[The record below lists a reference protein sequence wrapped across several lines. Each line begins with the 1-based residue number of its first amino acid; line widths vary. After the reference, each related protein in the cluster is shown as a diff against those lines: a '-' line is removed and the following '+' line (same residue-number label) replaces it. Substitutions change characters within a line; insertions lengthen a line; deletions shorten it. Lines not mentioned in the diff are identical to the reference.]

1 MIYKS
6 SPTKWTLPVTA
17 SLLLHAV
24 IIALAT
30 QKLSSTRTAPD
41 NPQAITVELLNQE
54 PLSKPGLPQAKSR
67 SIQKPLQ
74 EPLKPAPPTV
84 TSNTTAETIQN
95 SPEQTEQ
102 IVTQPPIPS
111 ATTGTSQ
118 ASLNIQPLSK
128 LSRPPSFLSKIEP
141 IYPRAEQ
148 RAGSQAY
155 VLAEVTIDEQGA
167 IVEVK
172 IVKSAGIAFDNA
184 VKEALQKSTFVP
196 GYMGQNAVAVRV
208 MVPFRFNLK

>member
-1 MIYKS
+1 MIYK
-6 SPTKWTLPVTA
+6 PTPSKWSLPITA
-17 SLLLHAV
+17 SLLLHAA
-24 IIALAT
+24 IIVLAT
-30 QKLSSTRTAPD
+30 HNLSSTRTSPGK
-41 NPQAITVELLNQE
+41 PQAITVELLNQDN
-54 PLSKPGLPQAKSR
+54 LNKPGLPQAKSR
-67 SIQKPLQ
+67 SVPKPLQ

-84 TSNTTAETIQN
+84 TSNATAETIQS

-102 IVTQPPIPS
+102 IVTQASIPS
-111 ATTGTSQ
+111 ATTSVNQ

-184 VKEALQKSTFVP
+184 VKEALQRSTFVP